1 MPFAAAANTLS
12 SSISLLSAIPK
23 LPFSSSS
30 SPFPILRS
38 FSPQLL
44 SLSLH
49 KHYPL
54 PLPLTRH
61 LRSLSPSNDAVSS
74 SNDDAF
80 EDSPFEDEDDDAKYE
95 DVDAE
100 SDGQDFG
107 IDVDALEREA
117 KDAVRE
123 YSSLLARELI
133 IRKLLFFIKIKKSFI
148 VKVLIEVKK

>member
-1 MPFAAAANTLS
+1 MPSAAAAHTLS
-12 SSISLLSAIPK
+12 SSISLISAIPK
-23 LPFSSSS
+23 LPFSSSFS
-30 SPFPILRS
+30 SSFPILRS

-61 LRSLSPSNDAVSS
+61 LRSLSPSNDA
-74 SNDDAF
+74 F
-80 EDSPFEDEDDDAKYE
+80 EDSPFEDEDDDAEYE
-95 DVDAE
+95 DVDDE

-123 YSSLLARELI
+123 YSSLLSRQLI
-133 IRKLLFFIKIKKSFI
+133 IRKLLFFH
-148 VKVLIEVKK
+148 